1 MSTTYG
7 IIPIPMKKFL
17 PGSSHK
23 PKEIEKMPPKGGF
36 FRGKRLLK
44 KCNGK
49 LEKTSKR
56 EKNGEKQRKQNVFL
70 KNFPKSVDIA

>member
-1 MSTTYG
+1 
-7 IIPIPMKKFL
+7 
-17 PGSSHK
+17 
-23 PKEIEKMPPKGGF
+23 MPPKGGF

-56 EKNGEKQRKQNVFL
+56 EKNGEKERKQNVFL